1 MITFLLSACACGFLA
16 LIGVA
21 VFATLVALVIA
32 AIGWV
37 RDIFE
42 EVFG

>member
-1 MITFLLSACACGFLA
+1 MISFLLSACAFGFLA
-16 LIGVA
+16 LIGVS
-21 VFATLVALVIA
+21 VFAALVGLIISA
-32 AIGWV
+32 LGWV